1 MRFRSLVS
9 VLIAILTACSIAA
22 LYARDAS
29 QPDPALDAQIADAF
43 AQATAADKA
52 AHPDQAA
59 RIYWSI
65 VDRFPD
71 HPESPRA
78 AKQAAYATDK
88 LKDRDQSI
96 AAFKRALELYPDSGH
111 APALKRCLALN
122 YGAKG
127 GKDAAIAEL
136 KDLIARFP
144 TSDSTC
150 YGLVNL
156 GLLYISKVGKQNTDG
171 VNWKYKEEADAAFRR
186 VAETFPNKRDLCA
199 KAEMYRA
206 GIAFERVL
214 AHRST
219 WEIASEQIQGMLNS
233 YADAPGGIK
242 ARWEIMLAEIA
253 MENSDAST
261 ALQRAEDILKS
272 YPDCK
277 LEVGWSHY
285 IAGNACES
293 KEDYATALTHYSAI
307 IDAKYTEA
315 DNFANRDITLY
326 SLRRSADCYSKLG
339 QSDKELEAWL
349 AIIERYPDD
358 PVVEI
363 ARASVA
369 RLQGGK

>member
-127 GKDAAIAEL
+127 DKDAAIAEL

-171 VNWKYKEEADAAFRR
+171 VNWKYKDDADSAFGKVVELFPGRR
-186 VAETFPNKRDLCA
+186 DVCARAELHRS
-199 KAEMYRA
+199 
-206 GIAFERVL
+206 GIAFERALAWRISWVDAIGQVKAVKEKYPDAPSYILARIELMQAEKAMLEKDHSSALQHTAKVL
-214 AHRST
+214 AD
-219 WEIASEQIQGMLNS
+219 
-233 YADAPGGIK
+233 YANC
-242 ARWEIMLAEIA
+242 R
-253 MENSDAST
+253 
-261 ALQRAEDILKS
+261 
-272 YPDCK
+272 
-277 LEVGWSHY
+277 LEVGWAHY
-285 IAGNACES
+285 VSGNACE
-293 KEDYATALTHYSAI
+293 KKKDYAAALSHYSTILAGN
-307 IDAKYTEA
+307 YTEA